1 MDSNADE
8 QVASSESDEDEDL
21 DFAEPRYQIGQK
33 IYARDGK
40 SGIYESVVKKVES
53 RPGVEGWSYRYWV
66 HYLGWNSRWDR
77 WIAQED
83 LLDDTDENRAL
94 SLKASEEQRQISST
108 KKRKREETLEKKR
121 QKKKDSSLLVAIS
134 KTTSRNILSLEDYCQ
149 IPFTLKTIMLDDR
162 SALSSESDHLIS
174 EDDLLPWQ
182 PNRLVHSLPAAVTI
196 QMVLDKFVKRTKK
209 DAAAK
214 VTITPN
220 MKSTKQ
226 KTENESDKEDEDE
239 EARMAAARRIVKTA
253 EKDAQ
258 EFVGILANLFNEAL
272 PVLLL
277 YHEERY
283 QHLSI
288 VNETMRDHEPVDFY
302 GCEHFLRLF
311 VRLPILWNAVL
322 GGSTI
327 EVQQFGEQIASLLVF
342 LQKHHNSCFR
352 AQYRPPTRNEMT
364 PSEKVTQDNLN
375 ELGS

>member
-1 MDSNADE
+1 MDSNADDE
-8 QVASSESDEDEDL
+8 QVASSENDEDEDL

-40 SGIYESVVKKVES
+40 SGIYESVVKKIES
-53 RPGVEGWSYRYWV
+53 RPKVEGWSYWV

-77 WIAQED
+77 WIPQED
-83 LLDDTDENRAL
+83 VLDDTDENRAL

-108 KKRKREETLEKKR
+108 KKRKREEKVEKKR
-121 QKKKDSSLLVAIS
+121 QKKKDSSLLVAS
-134 KTTSRNILSLEDYCQ
+134 NKTSRSILSLEDFCQ

-182 PNRLVHSLPAAVTI
+182 PNRLVHTLPAAVTI

-209 DAAAK
+209 EAAAK
-214 VTITPN
+214 VIITPN
-220 MKSTKQ
+220 MKSTTQ
-226 KTENESDKEDEDE
+226 KTENESDKEDEE

-258 EFVGILANLFNEAL
+258 EFVGILANLFNESL

-311 VRLPILWNAVL
+311 VRLPILWNAAVL
-322 GGSTI
+322 GGSI